1 MLGSAVFLGQPTMN
15 MKTNLLSLS
24 ALALVAIAF
33 LSAGAVAAVASFAV
47 AGVLTVFLS
56 DYSRSSEGVRCAA

>member
-1 MLGSAVFLGQPTMN
+1 MN

-33 LSAGAVAAVASFAV
+33 VSAGPVAAVASFAV